1 MSGLLQR
8 IADAVYREYD
18 RRIKRASLITEYGV
32 SHHHDHEDAHDDDE
46 VAIVNLPPGSSV
58 GEQHAQQVEAASEKH
73 EASVEHLDIE
83 PLTSEAAA
91 PDTPAAAPAEPIE
104 AEIVNAPPG
113 APIPRE

>member
-8 IADAVYREYD
+8 IADTVYREYD

-32 SHHHDHEDAHDDDE
+32 SHHHDHEDAHVDQE
-46 VAIVNLPPGSSV
+46 VAIVNLPPGSSA
-58 GEQHAQQVEAASEKH
+58 GEQHSQPKVVSEKH
-73 EASVEHLDIE
+73 GVSIERLDIE

-91 PDTPAAAPAEPIE
+91 PDIPAAATTEPIE

-113 APIPRE
+113 ALIPRE

>member
-8 IADAVYREYD
+8 IADTVYREYD
-18 RRIKRASLITEYGV
+18 RRLKRASLITEYGV
-32 SHHHDHEDAHDDDE
+32 SHHHDHEEAHDDHE

-58 GEQHAQQVEAASEKH
+58 GEQHSQAEAVLEKH
-73 EASVEHLDIE
+73 DVSVERLDIE

-91 PDTPAAAPAEPIE
+91 PDTPAAAPAKPIE